1 MATTTYKILG
11 QSASNAFATT
21 PVTIYTV
28 PTGKQAVV
36 STIAVASLDSAVR
49 YFSIGIVRAGNSWTN
64 SPNDF
69 TFAYQ
74 TPIPANSTITFTCG
88 ITLGAGDSI
97 RAAITATGAYVGF
110 HAYGSEI
117 TP

>member
-11 QSASNAFATT
+11 QSTSNAFATT

-36 STIAVASLDSAVR
+36 STISVASLDTATR
-49 YFSIGIVRAGNSWTN
+49 FFSIGIVRAGNSWTD

-69 TFAYQ
+69 TFAYRV
-74 TPIPANSTITFTCG
+74 PLAANTVTTFTCG

-97 RAAITATGAYVGF
+97 RAAITVTGAYVGF